1 MKMGFVLVIAILFNF
16 SYFPLRIQGQG
27 KLEVMVVPPA
37 PALNW
42 KNPTILT
49 LGYLRSY
56 AQKTMAKK
64 LFGRERSAMGHGIV
78 RVKCSTG
85 AEEVDFW
92 SGFTGNENYRGVH
105 LLLGGAGLSIMTYN
119 YLDGHIQSTEY
130 VNKYLDDI
138 NRQPKIQAGFIRINI
153 SQEQCETIQYHYDG
167 FRKNGTDNLVYGFF
181 TDPLNIQGAGCTSYA
196 ISFAQKSGV
205 FSPFL
210 QEKWTRTIEISA
222 KNLGPTN
229 QANSIE
235 GYILKPVSFI
245 RFINFLWPLR
255 WKKENDKLIR
265 FSFFDPQFMADFF
278 KDSIECMEHPENC
291 KNAPELLN
299 WLKEN
304 EAKVCSNEYLKGI
317 EIRLK

>member
-1 MKMGFVLVIAILFNF
+1 LE
-16 SYFPLRIQGQG
+16 GQG
-27 KLEVMVVPPA
+27 KIEVMVVPPD

-56 AQKTMAKK
+56 AQKTFAKK
-64 LFGRERSAMGHGIV
+64 LSGRERSAMGHGIV
-78 RVKCSTG
+78 RVKCSTE

-92 SGFTGNENYRGVH
+92 SGFSGNENYRGLY

-119 YLDGHIQSTEY
+119 YLDGHIQSTEF
-130 VNKYLDDI
+130 VQKYLDDI
-138 NRQPKIQAGFIRINI
+138 IQQPKIQAGFIRMNI
-153 SQEQCETIQYHYDG
+153 SQEQCEIIRNHYEG
-167 FRKNGTDNLVYGFF
+167 FRQNGTENLIYGFF
-181 TDPLNIQGAGCTSYA
+181 TDPLSLEGAGCTSYA
-196 ISFAQKSGV
+196 TSFAQKSGV

-229 QANSIE
+229 QASSIE
-235 GYILKPVSFI
+235 GYQLKPVSFI
-245 RFINFLWPLR
+245 RFINFLRPLR

-265 FSFFDPQFMADFF
+265 FSFIDPQYMADFF
-278 KDSIECMEHPENC
+278 RQSIECLEHPENC
-291 KNAPELLN
+291 KNKPELLN

-304 EAKVCSNEYLKGI
+304 EAELCSNEYLRGI